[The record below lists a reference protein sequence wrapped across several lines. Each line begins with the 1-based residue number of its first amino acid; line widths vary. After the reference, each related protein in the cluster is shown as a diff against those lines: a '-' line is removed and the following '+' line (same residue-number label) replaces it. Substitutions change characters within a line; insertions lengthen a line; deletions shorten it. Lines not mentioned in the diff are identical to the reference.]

1 MQIFDLMSNDYSII
15 VEVDEVES
23 KLFQLGTVRVH
34 YLKLSYNRYDYDVFS
49 LHAYT

>member
-1 MQIFDLMSNDYSII
+1 MQICDLMSNDYSRI

-23 KLFQLGTVRVH
+23 KLFQVGTVH